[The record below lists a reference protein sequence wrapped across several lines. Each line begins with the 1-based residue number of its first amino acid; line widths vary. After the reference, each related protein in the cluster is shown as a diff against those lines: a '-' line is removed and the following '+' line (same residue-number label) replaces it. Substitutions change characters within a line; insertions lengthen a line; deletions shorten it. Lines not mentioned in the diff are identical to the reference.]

1 MQALRLDV
9 GQNTTFRINADAYT
23 VSVISRYDHGISIRF
38 DAFDNTNVPA
48 TMASNDRD
56 SADCGAAETPAGAYP
71 SLRL

>member
-1 MQALRLDV
+1 MQALWLNV
-9 GQNTTFRINADAYT
+9 GQHAALWVYANANA